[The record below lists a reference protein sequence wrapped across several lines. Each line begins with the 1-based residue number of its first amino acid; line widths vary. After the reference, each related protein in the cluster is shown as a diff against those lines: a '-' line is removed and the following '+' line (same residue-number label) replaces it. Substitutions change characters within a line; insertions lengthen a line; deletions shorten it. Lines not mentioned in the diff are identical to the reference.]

1 MKKIVDK
8 PFVVSLLILTVLGC
22 ATAEKQESMTSPQG
36 KKSIASFESS
46 TESLKKG
53 ENDVNRTPE
62 KNVTSKKTL
71 IFNVSSCSW
80 SYMDENGIL
89 EAVSII
95 DGKPQY
101 VRSGSVHYIDLDKSK
116 IVFK

>member
-1 MKKIVDK
+1 
-8 PFVVSLLILTVLGC
+8 
-22 ATAEKQESMTSPQG
+22 
-36 KKSIASFESS
+36 
-46 TESLKKG
+46 
-53 ENDVNRTPE
+53 
-62 KNVTSKKTL
+62 
-71 IFNVSSCSW
+71 
-80 SYMDENGIL
+80 MDENGIL